1 MKRNKMKWI
10 GLGLS
15 VMLCSGIL
23 AANAQALCPTQIL
36 QNAGIVSAI
45 TEKAGE
51 SSCQSKIAGVD
62 FAEIMKGLNI
72 SCTDN
77 SNTNILTEDLL
88 SKLQSNTECNSEQ
101 LTKLIEELKKSAC
114 NKDSVIT
121 PPSNEENCTNGN
133 CESQVP
139 DTTLPEQNNE
149 NCTSGNCE
157 SQVPDTTLPE
167 QNNENCTSGNCE
179 SQTPDTTLP
188 EQNNSADYAKEI
200 LDLVN
205 QERQKAGLN
214 ALELDAALCNAAQTR
229 SQEQTVV
236 FSHTRPN
243 GQSCFSVLD
252 ENGIS
257 YRGAGENIAMG
268 QRSAEEV
275 MNGWMNSE
283 GHRANILNSSFTKL
297 GVGCY
302 QDSAGK
308 LYWTQLFTY

>member
-157 SQVPDTTLPE
+157 SQ
-167 QNNENCTSGNCE
+167 
-179 SQTPDTTLP
+179 TPDTPLP

>member
-15 VMLCSGIL
+15 VMLCSGIV

-36 QNAGIVSAI
+36 QKAGIVSAL

-114 NKDSVIT
+114 NKDSIIT

-157 SQVPDTTLPE
+157 P
-167 QNNENCTSGNCE
+167 
-179 SQTPDTTLP
+179 QTPDTTLP

>member
-114 NKDSVIT
+114 NKDSIIT

-157 SQVPDTTLPE
+157 P
-167 QNNENCTSGNCE
+167 
-179 SQTPDTTLP
+179 QTPDTTLP

>member
-45 TEKAGE
+45 PEKAGE

-114 NKDSVIT
+114 NKDSIIT
-121 PPSNEENCTNGN
+121 PPSNE
-133 CESQVP
+133 
-139 DTTLPEQNNE
+139 E

-179 SQTPDTTLP
+179 PQTPDTTLP

>member
-114 NKDSVIT
+114 NKDSIIT

-157 SQVPDTTLPE
+157 P
-167 QNNENCTSGNCE
+167 
-179 SQTPDTTLP
+179 QTPDTTLP

-308 LYWTQLFTY
+308 LYWTQLFTC

>member
-114 NKDSVIT
+114 NKDSIIT

-157 SQVPDTTLPE
+157 P
-167 QNNENCTSGNCE
+167 
-179 SQTPDTTLP
+179 QTPDTTLP

-229 SQEQTVV
+229 SQEQTGV

>member
-114 NKDSVIT
+114 NKDSIIT

-133 CESQVP
+133 CESQV
-139 DTTLPEQNNE
+139 
-149 NCTSGNCE
+149 
-157 SQVPDTTLPE
+157 
-167 QNNENCTSGNCE
+167 
-179 SQTPDTTLP
+179 PDTTLP

-252 ENGIS
+252 ENRIS